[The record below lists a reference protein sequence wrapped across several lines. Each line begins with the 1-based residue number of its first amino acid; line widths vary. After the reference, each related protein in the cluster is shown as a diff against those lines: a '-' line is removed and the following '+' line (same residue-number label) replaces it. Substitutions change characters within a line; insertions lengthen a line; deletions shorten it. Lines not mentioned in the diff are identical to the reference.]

1 MLFRPLNF
9 TAHATALLIMAGNIP
24 KSFIDDLLNRTDIV
38 DVIDARVPL
47 KKKGANYTA
56 CCPFHSEKTPSFTVS
71 QDKQF
76 YHCFGCGAHGT
87 AVGFLMEYDRLDFVS
102 AIEELAKQLGLAVPR
117 EESPEQAK
125 QRKQN
130 VDLYGLMEMATK
142 HYELALKGA
151 PQAIDYLKRRNI
163 SGEIAKRFGIGYAPD
178 GWDFILSRLGKS
190 AEDKAKLVSAGMVI
204 QKDEG
209 KTYDRFRD
217 RLMFPIR
224 DARGKYIGFGGRV
237 LGQGEPKYLNS
248 PETPI
253 YHKGKELYGLYE
265 AKHANKKLTQ
275 AIVVEGYMDVVML
288 AEFGITHAV
297 ASLGTA
303 CTGEQIQRLF
313 RTVDEVIFCFDGD
326 RAGKEAAWRALN
338 NALPELQDSKLI
350 KFLFLP
356 DGEDPDSIVQK
367 EGKDGFEARVQ
378 SQSISLSQYL
388 IDHLKSQVDFT
399 HMDGISQLIA
409 KATSLL
415 DSIDA
420 PTFKTLLKSE
430 LAKLA
435 GTSVTHLFGD
445 NSTPSAPLV
454 QDSPQ
459 EPSTA
464 LAKHTPSTGVQL
476 NIKRFLVMALLSQST
491 LAMTVDDSD
500 IDLID
505 TLDDKGIGFI
515 VDLLDLL
522 RDHPNLSTPAILERF
537 KGTEYEQPLHDL
549 LVKSEQALAGRDED
563 KLAEEFQDAFAKLIK
578 KAKQW
583 HHQRLC
589 LKPLSQ
595 LTEDERAFLNTALK
609 DEVD

>member
-1 MLFRPLNF
+1 
-9 TAHATALLIMAGNIP
+9 MAGNIP
-24 KSFIDDLLNRTDIV
+24 KSFIDDLLNRIDIV

-47 KKKGANYTA
+47 KKKGNNYVGL
-56 CCPFHSEKTPSFTVS
+56 CPFHSETTPSFTVS

-87 AVGFLMEYDRLDFVS
+87 AVGFLMEYDNLDFVA
-102 AIEELAKQLGLAVPR
+102 AIEELAKQLGLEVPR
-117 EESPEQAK
+117 NESPEQAQK
-125 QRKQN
+125 RKQN
-130 VDLYGLMEMATK
+130 VDLYGLMELATK
-142 HYELALKGA
+142 HYGLALKGA
-151 PQAIDYLKRRNI
+151 PKAIDYLKNRNV
-163 SGEIAKRFGIGYAPD
+163 SGETAKRFGIGYAPD

-190 AEDKAKLVSAGMVI
+190 AEDKAKLESAGMVI
-204 QKDEG
+204 KKDGG
-209 KTYDRFRD
+209 KIYDRFRE

-265 AKHANKKLTQ
+265 AKQANKKLTQ

-356 DGEDPDSIVQK
+356 DGEDPDTIVQK
-367 EGKDGFEARVQ
+367 EGKDGFETRIKDDA
-378 SQSISLSQYL
+378 ISLSQYL
-388 IDHLKSQVDFT
+388 LDHLKSQVDFT

-409 KATSLL
+409 KTTPLL
-415 DSIDA
+415 DKIEA

-435 GTSVTHLFGD
+435 GTSVTHLFGHQ
-445 NSTPSAPLV
+445 SPPTPTQSNQHTQEP
-454 QDSPQ
+454 PQ
-459 EPSTA
+459 EHNTA
-464 LAKHTPSTGVQL
+464 LAKPAPSAGVQL
-476 NIKRFLVMALLSQST
+476 NIKRFLVMALLSQSG
-491 LAMTVDDSD
+491 LARTVDDGD

-522 RDHPNLSTPAILERF
+522 RDNPDLSTPAILERF

-583 HHQRLC
+583 HYQRLC
-589 LKPLSQ
+589 LKPPNQ
-595 LTEDERAFLNTALK
+595 LTEEEKKFLQ
-609 DEVD
+609 DGVGGD